1 MKRSIEIST
10 DVFAAIW
17 AARIDGEET
26 ENQILQRVLSS
37 ERDFSSKKPRITP
50 NGSLN
55 GYYDGRNDVHF
66 PEGFTAY
73 RTYKG
78 KLYTAIATRGE
89 WMLAG
94 TNTRF
99 PSLNKL
105 NESIA
110 AGTENIWNGNWNYVD
125 TDQIAYS
132 INKLRTVS
140 SK

>member
-1 MKRSIEIST
+1 MTRSINIST

-26 ENQILQRVLSS
+26 ENQILERLLSS
-37 ERDFSSKKPRITP
+37 EKHFSSEKMRITDS
-50 NGSLN
+50 GSLN
-55 GYYDGRNDVHF
+55 GYYDSRNDVHF
-66 PEGFTAY
+66 PEGFVAY

-78 KLYTAIATRGE
+78 KMYTAIATRGV
-89 WMLAG
+89 WVLAG
-94 TNTRF
+94 TNNRF

-125 TDQIAYS
+125 SDQKAYS
-132 INKLRTVS
+132 INKLRES
-140 SK
+140 RPK